1 MFTIVASSFTSTF
14 IGTSKRS
21 SDSSSK
27 PLRKPTSKKGPYSY
41 YSIA

>member
-1 MFTIVASSFTSTF
+1 MSTTIIPSTSSLTRTRSY
-14 IGTSKRS
+14 S

-27 PLRKPTSKKGPYSY
+27 PLRKPTNRKGPYSY